1 MPTGGGGLIPGPAP
15 RRENCGMDEQTK
27 RKRRTVLTAVGIVIL
42 VAMVGYMLYCGLV
55 IKKLSV
61 TYQIVMAVGIFLFW
75 LIESVI
81 SPIAT
86 DEFEGKTRKQTDA
99 YKKAAALSLIG
110 YMGLIYFMIAVNS
123 RTGFYGAMVYVVTI
137 MFKRR
142 FMETYRG
149 EGDSEE
155 EEEETAEEE
164 TSVEE
169 ADSGTEE
176 SEKISDPLSQDAST
190 RMQRLNRRIS
200 ELSSMEAEE
209 IENTDAIDVSETWD
223 EEEAADKEPADK
235 EPADKEPTDKEPDP
249 PAV

>member
-1 MPTGGGGLIPGPAP
+1 
-15 RRENCGMDEQTK
+15 MDEQTK

-155 EEEETAEEE
+155 EEEETAEE
-164 TSVEE
+164 
-169 ADSGTEE
+169 AGSGTEE
-176 SEKISDPLSQDAST
+176 SEKNSDPLSQDAST

-235 EPADKEPTDKEPDP
+235 EPTDKEPDP